1 MADTYLNIPLDQI
14 SNRKLPLRQ
23 RTDANRLEDLV
34 YSIQRYGVI
43 EPIVVTPSDDGYQ
56 LVIGRRRFEACQKL
70 GLETVPAVV
79 RRMSEERARELSYQ
93 SNLQIQPLNIADEVD
108 FLRRIDIFHLK
119 DDEAAHRLAMSPQ
132 EVAVAR
138 RFSRLPPAIREAV
151 RTGEIDER
159 RALALTRLAGEAD
172 QIRMFRYIRENDPS
186 IELLEEQIDR
196 VRDGEAPHL

>member
-119 DDEAAHRLAMSPQ
+119 DDEAARRLAMSPQ

>member
-1 MADTYLNIPLDQI
+1 MPDTFLNIPLDQI

-23 RTDANRLEDLV
+23 RTDADRLEDLV
-34 YSIQRYGVI
+34 SSIQRFGVI
-43 EPIVVTPSDDGYQ
+43 EPVVVTPSDDGYQ

-70 GLETVPAVV
+70 ELKTVPAIV

-108 FLRRIDIFHLK
+108 FLRRIEIFHLR
-119 DDEAAHRLAMSPQ
+119 DDEAASRLAMSPQ
-132 EVAVAR
+132 EISLAR
-138 RFSRLPPAIREAV
+138 RFSRLPPPIREAV

-172 QIRMFRYIRENDPS
+172 QTRMFRYIRENNPP
-186 IELLEEQIDR
+186 IELLEEQINR
-196 VRDGEAPHL
+196 VREGDAPHL